1 MKIAFFET
9 ESWEQAHAASILSGH
24 ELMFCSEPLTE
35 SNSHE
40 YKDANIL
47 SINVHSK
54 ISSAILDEMSRV
66 KMIGTRST
74 GFDHIDLGVTKQR
87 HIIVTNVPQYGSITV
102 AEHTWAMILAL
113 SRRIFESY
121 DRTEASNFSSVGLR
135 GFDLYDKTLGIIGLG
150 AIGRH
155 VALMSRGF
163 NMKLRVL
170 NPHHDQEYANQFA
183 NFTYVDRIE
192 DIFTH
197 SDVVSFHAPLTKE
210 TYHMLNQSNYSFLKP
225 GSVVVNTSRG
235 ALIETQA
242 LVKALEEKR
251 IRGAGL
257 DVLESEE
264 LMQPTSTSPIKIPAE
279 HELAEVYLNHRL
291 IGMDNVLITPHNAF
305 NSDESVYRKI
315 DGNLDSI
322 RSFIEVGDR
331 CINQVYGE

>member
-1 MKIAFFET
+1 MKE
-9 ESWEQAHAASILSGH
+9 HVASHLFGH
-24 ELMFCSEPLTE
+24 ELIFTDQPLSETNAP
-35 SNSHE
+35 E
-40 YKDANIL
+40 YTHADII
-47 SINVHSK
+47 SINVVSK
-54 ISSAILDEMSRV
+54 VSSSLLEKLPNIRLIS
-66 KMIGTRST
+66 TRST
-74 GFDHIDLGVTKQR
+74 GFDHIDSNAAHQRGV
-87 HIIVTNVPQYGSITV
+87 IVTNVPQYGSITV

-121 DRTEASNFSSVGLR
+121 DRTEAADFSSDGLR

-163 NMKLRVL
+163 SMKLRVL
-170 NPHHDQEYANQFA
+170 NPHHDQDFTNQFP

-197 SDVVSFHAPLTKE
+197 SDVVSFHVPLTKD
-210 TYHMLNQSNYSFLKP
+210 TYHMLNVSNYTYLKP

-242 LVKALEEKR
+242 LVQALEEKR

-264 LMQPTSTSPIKIPAE
+264 LMQTNATDPAKIPAE
-279 HELAEVYLNHRL
+279 HEQAEVYLNHRL
-291 IGMDNVLITPHNAF
+291 IGMQNVLITPHNAF

-322 RSFIEVGDR
+322 RSFIEVGNK
-331 CINQVYGE
+331 CINQVD

>member
-1 MKIAFFET
+1 MKIVFFET
-9 ESWEQAHAASILSGH
+9 EPWEEAYVTSKLTDH
-24 ELMFCSEPLTE
+24 ELVFCPQALTE
-35 SNSHE
+35 ANSQD
-40 YKDANIL
+40 YQNADIL
-47 SINVHSK
+47 SINVYSK
-54 ISSAILDEMSRV
+54 ITPAILDKLPQV

-74 GFDHIDLGVTKQR
+74 GFDHIDLAATAKR
-87 HIIVTNVPQYGSITV
+87 RIIVTNVPQYGSITV

-121 DRTEASNFSSVGLR
+121 DRTEAADFSSDGLR

-163 NMKLRVL
+163 SMKLRVL
-170 NPHHDQEYANQFA
+170 NPHRDQAFADQFS

-197 SDVVSFHAPLTKE
+197 SDVVSFHVPLTQD
-210 TYHMLNQSNYSFLKP
+210 TYHMLNLTNYTQLKP
-225 GSVVVNTSRG
+225 GSIVVNTSRG
-235 ALIETQA
+235 PLIETQA

-257 DVLESEE
+257 DVLESEAY
-264 LMQPTSTSPIKIPAE
+264 MQPNAGGMTTFPAE

-291 IGMDNVLITPHNAF
+291 IGMQNVLITPHNAF

-322 RSFIEVGDR
+322 RSFVDVGDQ
-331 CINQVYGE
+331 CINQVS

>member
-1 MKIAFFET
+1 MKIVFVET
-9 ESWEQAHAASILSGH
+9 EPWEQAHVVSKLKGH
-24 ELMFCSEPLTE
+24 ELVFCPEPLTD
-35 SNSHE
+35 SNVQN
-40 YKDANIL
+40 YQDADIL
-47 SINVHSK
+47 SINVYSK
-54 ISSAILDEMSRV
+54 ITPAILDTLSQV
-66 KMIGTRST
+66 KMISTRST
-74 GFDHIDLGVTKQR
+74 GFDHIDLAATKARQ
-87 HIIVTNVPQYGSITV
+87 IIITNVPQYGSITV

-121 DRTEASNFSSVGLR
+121 DRTEASDFSSDGLR

-163 NMKLRVL
+163 SMKLRVL
-170 NPHHDQEYANQFA
+170 NPHHDQDFANQFP

-197 SDVVSFHAPLTKE
+197 SDVVSFHAPLTQD
-210 TYHMLNQSNYSFLKP
+210 TYHMLNLSNYNLLKP
-225 GSVVVNTSRG
+225 GSIVVNTSRG

-264 LMQPTSTSPIKIPAE
+264 YMQPNAVSMATFPAE

-291 IGMDNVLITPHNAF
+291 IGMPNVLITPHNAF

-322 RSFIEVGDR
+322 RSFLDNGDQ
-331 CINQVYGE
+331 CINQVD